1 METFSEIVGVVNSF
15 VWGPYML
22 VLLVGT
28 GIFLTFRLKFLP
40 WRNLGYALKSIFRK
54 NPGTKG
60 DITPFQSLMTA
71 LSATVGVGNIAGV
84 ATAMVAGGPGA
95 VFWMWITAIFGLST
109 KYAES
114 VIAVKYRTTND
125 RGETVGGTMY
135 ALRDGLKWKGLGKV
149 MAFFFAFFTVV
160 ASFGIGN
167 MTQSN
172 TIAAS
177 LDSTFGIP
185 TWISGILVAL
195 FCLIVILGGIKS
207 IAKVTSKVV
216 PFMAVFYFAVA
227 LLIIVLNYKNIP
239 SGLAMIFVDA
249 FSPRSAVG
257 GVLGATVANAIR
269 YGVARGVF
277 SNEAGLGSAPIAAA
291 AAKTDHPCRQGYVN
305 MTGTF
310 IDTIVI
316 CTMTGLVI
324 ASSGVL
330 GTVDAA
336 GEFVSGAPLTT
347 LAFSTHLGQFGS
359 VLVTIGILLFA
370 SSTILGWSYYGEKA
384 LEYLAGSTKLNI
396 PYRIIFSI
404 LPFFGA
410 VASLQLAWDI
420 SDTFNALMAV
430 PNLVALLLLSNVIAK
445 ETSDFQENYLKPERA
460 AAKAKKGKQVNG

>member
-1 METFSEIVGVVNSF
+1 METFSEIVGIVNSF

-28 GIFLTFRLKFLP
+28 GVFLTFRLKLLP

-95 VFWMWITAIFGLST
+95 LFWMWLTAIFGLST

-149 MAFFFAFFTVV
+149 MAFLFALFTVV

-177 LDSTFGIP
+177 LQSTFDIP
-185 TWISGILVAL
+185 LWISGILVAV
-195 FCLIVILGGIKS
+195 FCFIVILGGIKS

-216 PFMAVFYFAVA
+216 PFMAVFYFVVA
-227 LLIIVLNYKNIP
+227 LLIILLNYKNIP
-239 SGLAMIFVDA
+239 SGLSMIFVDA
-249 FSPRSAVG
+249 FSPRSTVG
-257 GVLGATVANAIR
+257 GALGATVANAIR

-310 IDTIVI
+310 IDTIII

-324 ASSGVL
+324 ASSGAL
-330 GTVDAA
+330 GAVDSAT
-336 GEFVSGAPLTT
+336 GEFISGAPLTT
-347 LAFSTHLGQFGS
+347 LAFSTQLGQFGR

-384 LEYLAGSTKLNI
+384 LEYLVGSTKLNI
-396 PYRIIFSI
+396 PYRVFFSI

-410 VASLQLAWDI
+410 VVSLQLAWDI

-430 PNLVALLLLSNVIAK
+430 PNLLALLLLSNVIAK
-445 ETSDFQENYLKPERA
+445 ETEDFQENYLIPEKK
-460 AAKAKKGKQVNG
+460 AAKAKKGSKAA